1 MIDESVIAMLKAS
14 LSDDGTVIRQLI
26 DLYTKDSPQ
35 QLADAAAALA
45 KGDMAAM
52 ARAAH
57 SLKSTSASMGATT
70 VSGLA
75 RELEDLAKRSDL
87 AQSAAVL
94 ERLKLEVNSAI
105 AAFARIRLSS

>member
-1 MIDESVIAMLKAS
+1 MIDETVIAVLKAS

-26 DLYTKDSPQ
+26 DLYAKDSPQ
-35 QLADAAAALA
+35 QLADAADAL
-45 KGDMAAM
+45 KKHDMAAV

-70 VSGLA
+70 VSSLA
-75 RELEDLAKRSDL
+75 RELEQMAKQNDV
-87 AQSAAVL
+87 AQSAAVM

-105 AAFARIRLSS
+105 AAFAKIRLSS